1 MYYVPAQYPEAFN
14 FIFDND
20 GENVDPDYIMSQWS
34 YKPPSLGNSF
44 LDRLPPEMAAAVIQH
59 RKNQMTETNLVWTDY
74 RDCPFF
80 PRQLAMEYQ
89 AITGT
94 GWYHKMYQIMVAT
107 AGNAIKRGYPI
118 TAKQV
123 ADLCR
128 QLDKDNGMWYDNR
141 PLEVEADRAV
151 EYAYKNS

>member
-1 MYYVPAQYPEAFN
+1 
-14 FIFDND
+14 
-20 GENVDPDYIMSQWS
+20 
-34 YKPPSLGNSF
+34 
-44 LDRLPPEMAAAVIQH
+44 
-59 RKNQMTETNLVWTDY
+59 
-74 RDCPFF
+74 
-80 PRQLAMEYQ
+80 
-89 AITGT
+89 
-94 GWYHKMYQIMVAT
+94 MVAT

-151 EYAYKNS
+151 EYAYKNV